1 MAKLPTAEAPVI
13 NLAASIQLH
22 YKIDKQK
29 RRVMGMRERERE
41 RERVL
46 KASKY

>member
-29 RRVMGMRERERE
+29 RRVMGMRERER
-41 RERVL
+41 VL